1 MNTLSL
7 LRAFVPSC
15 LRDCECDNWS
25 PCVSNKVA
33 LITGAADGIGAA
45 TAELFAEHG
54 ASVVIGDIDDKGGA
68 EVRDRILAAGGQ
80 AVFVHADISRPADAA
95 SLATAAEIAFG
106 RLDILVNNAA
116 TFVLKGI
123 DATPEDWHRSL
134 DVNVIGTSMVT
145 RAAVQVMRRGGGG
158 AIVNLASI
166 SSFVAQP
173 QFVTYSATKAAIL
186 QMTRNLA
193 LDLAPDGIRV
203 NCVCPGTILT
213 RASRDHMER
222 VGMSL
227 DDFIAAEASK
237 HLLNRIGS
245 PREVA
250 QAILFLASDDASFI
264 TGTHLMVDG
273 GYTAI

>member
-1 MNTLSL
+1 MRL
-7 LRAFVPSC
+7 AH
-15 LRDCECDNWS
+15 
-25 PCVSNKVA
+25 KVA
-33 LITGAADGIGAA
+33 VITGAADGIGAA

-54 ASVVIGDIDDKGGA
+54 ASVVIGDIDDAGGID
-68 EVRDRILAAGGQ
+68 VRDRIVAAGGQ
-80 AVFVHADISRPADAA
+80 AVFVHADISKPADAA
-95 SLATAAEIAFG
+95 SLATAADNAFG

-116 TFVLKGI
+116 TFVLKGL
-123 DATPEDWHRSL
+123 DATPEEWHRSL

-173 QFVTYSATKAAIL
+173 QFMTYSAAKAAIL

-193 LDLAPDGIRV
+193 LDLAPDRIRV

-222 VGMSL
+222 TGQGL
-227 DDFIAAEASK
+227 DDFIAAEAPK
-237 HLLNRIGS
+237 HLLNRVGT

-250 QAILFLASDDASFI
+250 HAILFLASDDASFI

-273 GYTAI
+273 GYTAT

>member
-1 MNTLSL
+1 M
-7 LRAFVPSC
+7 R
-15 LRDCECDNWS
+15 
-25 PCVSNKVA
+25 VSQKVA
-33 LITGAADGIGAA
+33 LVTGAADGIGAA
-45 TAELFAEHG
+45 TAELLAEHG
-54 ASVVIGDIDDKGGA
+54 AAVVIGDIDDRGGT
-68 EVRDRILAAGGQ
+68 EVRDRILAAGGK
-80 AVFVHADISRPADAA
+80 AVFVHADISRPAEAA
-95 SLATAAEIAFG
+95 SLASAAETSFG

-116 TFVLKGI
+116 TFVLMGI

-134 DVNVIGTSMVT
+134 DVNVIGTALVT
-145 RAAVQVMRRGGGG
+145 HAAVQVMRRSGGG

-193 LDLAPDGIRV
+193 LDLASDGIRV

-213 RASRDHMER
+213 RASRDHMGR

-227 DDFIAAEASK
+227 ADFIAAEAPK
-237 HLLNRIGS
+237 HLLNRVGT

-250 QAILFLASDDASFI
+250 HAILFLASDDASFI

-273 GYTAI
+273 GYTAV

>member
-1 MNTLSL
+1 MRL
-7 LRAFVPSC
+7 
-15 LRDCECDNWS
+15 
-25 PCVSNKVA
+25 SNKVA
-33 LITGAADGIGAA
+33 LVTGASDGIGAA
-45 TAELFAEHG
+45 TAELLAEHG
-54 ASVVIGDIDDKGGA
+54 ASVVIGDIDDRGGA
-68 EVRDRILAAGGQ
+68 EVRDRIVAAGGK
-80 AVFVHADISRPADAA
+80 AVFVHADIAKPGDAA
-95 SLATAAEIAFG
+95 ALSTAAEITFG

-116 TFVLKGI
+116 TFVLKGL

-134 DVNVIGTSMVT
+134 DVNVIGTAMVT

-173 QFVTYSATKAAIL
+173 DFVTYSATKAAIL

-203 NCVCPGTILT
+203 NCVCPGTSLT

-227 DDFIAAEASK
+227 DDFIAAEAPK
-237 HLLNRIGS
+237 HLLNRVGT

-250 QAILFLASDDASFI
+250 HAILFLASDDASFI

>member
-1 MNTLSL
+1 MR
-7 LRAFVPSC
+7 LRS
-15 LRDCECDNWS
+15 
-25 PCVSNKVA
+25 KVA
-33 LITGAADGIGAA
+33 LVTGAADGIGAA
-45 TAELFAEHG
+45 TAELLAEHG
-54 ASVVIGDIDDKGGA
+54 ASVVIADIDDRGGA
-68 EVRDRILAAGGQ
+68 EVRDRIVAAGGK
-80 AVFVHADISRPADAA
+80 AVFVHADIARPGDAA
-95 SLATAAEIAFG
+95 STASAAEIAFG

-123 DATPEDWHRSL
+123 DATPGDWHRSL
-134 DVNVIGTSMVT
+134 DVNVIGTAMVT

-173 QFVTYSATKAAIL
+173 DFVTYSATKAAIL

-227 DDFIAAEASK
+227 DDFIAAEAPK
-237 HLLNRIGS
+237 HLLNRVGT

-250 QAILFLASDDASFI
+250 HAILFLASDDASFI

>member
-1 MNTLSL
+1 MRL
-7 LRAFVPSC
+7 
-15 LRDCECDNWS
+15 
-25 PCVSNKVA
+25 SNKVA
-33 LITGAADGIGAA
+33 LVTGGSDGIGAA

-68 EVRDRILAAGGQ
+68 EVRDRILAARGQ

-95 SLATAAEIAFG
+95 SLATSAEIAFG

-173 QFVTYSATKAAIL
+173 QFLTYSATKAAIL

-222 VGMSL
+222 GGMNL
-227 DDFIAAEASK
+227 DDFIAAEAPK

-250 QAILFLASDDASFI
+250 QAILFLASEDASFI

-273 GYTAI
+273 GYTAV

>member
-1 MNTLSL
+1 VQQLVAMR
-7 LRAFVPSC
+7 LR
-15 LRDCECDNWS
+15 
-25 PCVSNKVA
+25 NKVS

-54 ASVVIGDIDDKGGA
+54 AAVVIGDIDDRGGT
-68 EVRDRILAAGGQ
+68 EVRNRIIASGGK
-80 AVFVHADISRPADAA
+80 AVFIHADISNPADAA
-95 SLATAAEIAFG
+95 SLSSAAEITFG

-134 DVNVIGTSMVT
+134 DVNVIGTALVT

-158 AIVNLASI
+158 AVVNLASI

-222 VGMSL
+222 VGMNL
-227 DDFIAAEASK
+227 DDFIAAEAPK
-237 HLLNRIGS
+237 HLLNRVGT

-250 QAILFLASDDASFI
+250 HAILFLASDDASFI